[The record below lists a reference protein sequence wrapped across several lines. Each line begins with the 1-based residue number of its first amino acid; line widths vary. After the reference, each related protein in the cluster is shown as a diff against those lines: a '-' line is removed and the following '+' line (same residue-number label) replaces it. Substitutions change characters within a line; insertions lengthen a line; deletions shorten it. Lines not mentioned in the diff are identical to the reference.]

1 MAKKML
7 CYANTNQKDGT
18 KTLTLTCIKFELK
31 SINSDSFTT

>member
-1 MAKKML
+1 MQILTKK
-7 CYANTNQKDGT
+7 TGT